1 MSNQVLVVLERT
13 RPIGM
18 VPAAVRPRR
27 FPYVIGR
34 GTDCD
39 LQLVDPA
46 LSRRHCRLDWRDGRL
61 VVDDLHSRNGTLVNG
76 RKITEPSPLA
86 EGDQLRMGGSIFAVR
101 LQECSTSAAPRRVLV
116 VEDDADTAAAFADL
130 LRGWGHE
137 VDVAGDGEQ
146 ALQVAQGHPPDAVL
160 LDLHLGDGPDGV
172 EVAHR
177 LRGQFGVRAARLV
190 AVTGHAADSVGTA
203 REFDT
208 VLLKPVDARAL
219 REALAAN

>member
-1 MSNQVLVVLERT
+1 MLVVLERT

-39 LQLVDPA
+39 LQLVDPS

-61 VVDDLHSRNGTLVNG
+61 FVDDLESRNGTLVNG
-76 RKITEPSPLA
+76 RRITGQSPLA
-86 EGDQLRMGGSIFAVR
+86 EGDMLRVGGSIFAVR
-101 LQECSTSAAPRRVLV
+101 LQEATTVAAPRRVLV
-116 VEDDADTAAAFADL
+116 VEDDADTAAALAVL

-137 VDVAGDGEQ
+137 VEVAGDGEG
-146 ALQVAQGHPPDAVL
+146 ALQAASAHPPDAVL
-160 LDLHLGDGPDGV
+160 LDLHLGEGPDGV

-177 LRGQFGVRAARLV
+177 LRGAAGARAARLV
-190 AVTGHAADSVGTA
+190 AVTGQPPESVTA
-203 REFDT
+203 TSEFDT
-208 VLLKPVDARAL
+208 VLLKPVDARTL
-219 REALAAN
+219 REALCTN